1 MEDCRQGLQSQKEMT
16 PWKPSQTDIDW
27 VSNLVR
33 ILTDNAVWSI
43 PGNGNVYRLS
53 KSRKRLILIHGTP
66 DDETHERNKIVFGSI
81 GYAVLDSDAQDVETD
96 LLTS

>member
-1 MEDCRQGLQSQKEMT
+1 MT
-16 PWKPSQTDIDW
+16 KWKPSQTDIAW

-33 ILTDNAVWSI
+33 VLTDNAVWGI

-53 KSRKRLILIHGTP
+53 KSRKRLILIKGTA
-66 DDETHERNKIVFGSI
+66 DDETHERNKLVFGSI
-81 GYAVLDSDAQDVETD
+81 GYDVIDSDTQDVETD